1 MYPPVMPSRALSPPW
16 KPDSTGAPTAA
27 SRMKAST
34 AMVPRLPPSR
44 PTARNTPMVC
54 RVKGMAVG
62 MEIQEHTA
70 MTATNTAI

>member
-34 AMVPRLPPSR
+34 AMVPACPQQAHSQNEPHGLQGEGDGRWMESSR
-44 PTARNTPMVC
+44 DTS
-54 RVKGMAVG
+54 
-62 MEIQEHTA
+62 
-70 MTATNTAI
+70 